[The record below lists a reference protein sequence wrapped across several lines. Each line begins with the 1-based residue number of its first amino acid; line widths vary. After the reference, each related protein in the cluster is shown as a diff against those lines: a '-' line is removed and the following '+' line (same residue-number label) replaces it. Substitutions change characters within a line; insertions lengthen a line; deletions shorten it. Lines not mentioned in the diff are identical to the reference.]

1 MTQVTS
7 AKANSLT
14 PQIRYISKQEDIPSG
29 HLIKKIASGE
39 VAIFS
44 NNIRR
49 PKKLCAVGSG
59 LKTKVNVNLGVSTDK
74 SDINLE
80 IKKLRA
86 SIDLKA
92 DTVMD
97 LSIGKDIAKMRNIIL
112 EKSVIPVGTVPIYE
126 IAWITENRFGSFLRM
141 DAQLMLRCIENQ
153 AKEGVDFFTIHSGI
167 TLESLEI
174 LKKKKRQISIVSR
187 GGAIIS
193 AWMNKNRKE
202 NPFFEYFDEILDIA
216 YKYDIVLSLG
226 DALRPGAIADAT
238 DEAQINELRTLS
250 RLVKRARERNVQVIV
265 EGPGHVPINQI
276 EQNIV
281 LQKKL
286 CKNAPFYVLGP
297 LVCDIAA
304 GYDHITAAIGG
315 AIAAYYGADFLC
327 FVTPAE
333 HLRQP
338 TLEDTE
344 EGLIASRIAAH
355 SADIAKGVK
364 NASDWDSKISQARQK
379 RDWEKLISL
388 SINPRRASEFRNSV
402 KTKELKTCS
411 MCGEYCSMKLMEECL
426 Q

>member
-1 MTQVTS
+1 MTQVSS

-29 HLIKKIASGE
+29 NLIKKIASGE
-39 VAIFS
+39 AVIFS
-44 NNIRR
+44 NRIRR
-49 PKKLCAVGSG
+49 PKKICAVGTG

-80 IKKLRA
+80 LEKLRS

-97 LSIGKDIAKMRNIIL
+97 LSIGRDIAKMRNIIL
-112 EKSVIPVGTVPIYE
+112 EKSAIPVGTVPIYE
-126 IAWITENRFGSFLRM
+126 IAWIAENRFGTFLKM

-193 AWMNKNRKE
+193 AWMKKNRKE
-202 NPFFEYFDEILDIA
+202 NPLFEYFDEILDIA

-238 DEAQINELRTLS
+238 DEAQINELKTLS
-250 RLVKRARERNVQVIV
+250 RLVQRAREKDVQVIV

-315 AIAAYYGADFLC
+315 AIAATYGADFLC

-338 TLEDTE
+338 TLEDTQ

-364 NASDWDSKISQARQK
+364 NASDWDSKISLARQK
-379 RDWEKLISL
+379 RDWKKLISL
-388 SINPRRASEFRNSV
+388 SINPQRASEFRNSV

-426 Q
+426 K